1 MDDKPAGSNTNAPAT
16 RAAVAQ
22 RIEERLAGRL
32 SDAALAK
39 WAFDSFYAME
49 LAEEDLEDDT
59 PRAEADALLAEA
71 LDALMFGDD
80 PDFRLSEAELRDLAA
95 RLTAQG

>member
-1 MDDKPAGSNTNAPAT
+1 MDHRSRNQPRPPVT
-16 RAAVAQ
+16 RAAIAA
-22 RIEERLAGRL
+22 RIEDRVAGRIA
-32 SDAALAK
+32 DAALAK

-49 LAEEDLEDDT
+49 IGEAGLE
-59 PRAEADALLAEA
+59 PGADPLVDEA

-80 PDFRLSEAELRDLAA
+80 PDFRLSESELRTLAA